1 MDFFFFLSQIHES
14 RRVVAISWGRGWGD
28 WGDVGHRVPNFSC
41 MGYIDSR
48 DVIHTMVT
56 MVKNIVMDT

>member
-1 MDFFFFLSQIHES
+1 M
-14 RRVVAISWGRGWGD
+14 VVAFLEGWGWGE